1 VLLPLAGGVAVVVA
15 LVAIGLVSGML
26 RFGSGDES
34 PLASASAAGASA
46 AGADASPASDAATAA
61 PGGIVAGGLVEA
73 TVGELPVMEV
83 PGVTGQPVGALPA
96 GQRAYVADGPVER
109 DGSTWFLLSGL
120 GLPPNTGCEVPYS
133 IADCPS
139 WIGWAPSTI
148 DGRATLKPAGP
159 SCPDMTDYRDFAN
172 QPPLTQLVCAGDDR
186 ITLTAWWAG
195 RPNQATCIDAP
206 PGVDW
211 LYCALALSGWLAP
224 SPDEVGATWLA
235 VAVDPSSGVT
245 LPVPGQ
251 WVKTTGHFDDAA
263 AAACSVVPG
272 APDAELG
279 AWAQVLQCRS
289 TLVVDSMVEASQG

>member
-1 VLLPLAGGVAVVVA
+1 LLPLVTGVAVVVA
-15 LVAIGLVSGML
+15 LVAIGLVSGSL
-26 RFGSGDES
+26 RFGSGAGS
-34 PLASASAAGASA
+34 PSPSASSAAAGASPTS
-46 AGADASPASDAATAA
+46 GAATAA
-61 PGGIVAGGLVEA
+61 PGDIVVGALVEA
-73 TVGELPVMEV
+73 TLGGLPVMEA

-96 GQRAYVADGPVER
+96 GQPAYVADGPVER

-133 IADCPS
+133 IADCPT
-139 WIGWAPSTI
+139 WIGWTPSTV
-148 DGRATLKPAGP
+148 DGRATLKPVGM
-159 SCPDMTDYRDFAN
+159 SCPDLNDYRDFAN

-211 LYCALALSGWLAP
+211 LYCAQALSGWLAP
-224 SPDEVGATWLA
+224 APDEVGSTWLT
-235 VAVDPSSGVT
+235 VAVDPSSGVI
-245 LPVPGQ
+245 LPAPGR
-251 WVKTTGHFDDAA
+251 WVEVSGHLDDPA

-289 TLVVDSMVEASQG
+289 TLVIDSIVVAGPG